1 MEKTI
6 TSANFFLRKH
16 FKIDVLS
23 FLHILLNIYIVS
35 TVYIAHVQ
43 IVPKYWFQTIGRI
56 LHASNP
62 TKIF

>member
-1 MEKTI
+1 MEKKI

-43 IVPKYWFQTIGRI
+43 IVPKYCTGFKQ
-56 LHASNP
+56 
-62 TKIF
+62 